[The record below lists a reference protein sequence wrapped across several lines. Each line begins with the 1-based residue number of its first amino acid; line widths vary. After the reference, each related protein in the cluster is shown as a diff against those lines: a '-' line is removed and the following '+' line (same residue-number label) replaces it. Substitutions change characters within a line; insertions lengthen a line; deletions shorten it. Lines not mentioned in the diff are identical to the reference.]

1 MNLTD
6 INTIMPIMK
15 KYGFNFSKGLGQN
28 FLTDPFVCPE
38 IARLCGVDENMGV
51 LEIGPGVGVLTKE
64 LAKSA
69 KKVVAIEIDKR
80 LIPLLSETLD
90 GYGNIKVIEGD
101 VLKLPLLEIM
111 QKEFDGMDV
120 VAAANLPYYITSP
133 IVMKLLEERLPLK
146 SITVMVQKETAERF
160 CAPVGSRESGAVTV
174 SINYYAEATML
185 FEVPREAFVPSPNVD
200 SAVIR
205 LDIRENPP
213 VDVKDEKNFFRLIK
227 AAFSQRRKTVYN
239 SISSAMGIDKEKLG
253 AILDECGIKRE
264 SRAEKL
270 TLQNF
275 ADIANRI

>member
-6 INTIMPIMK
+6 INTIMPLMK

-28 FLTDPFVCPE
+28 FLTDPDVCPE
-38 IARLCGVDENMGV
+38 IARLCGADKSTGV

-64 LAKSA
+64 LAETA
-69 KKVVAIEIDKR
+69 GKVVAVEVDHR
-80 LIPLLSETLD
+80 LIPLLSETL
-90 GYGNIKVIEGD
+90 GQYENVSVIEGD
-101 VLKLPLLEIM
+101 VLKLPLAEIL
-111 QKEFDGMDV
+111 KTEFNGMEI

-133 IVMKLLEERLPLK
+133 IVMKLLEEKLPLK
-146 SITVMVQKETAERF
+146 SITVMVQKETAQRF

-185 FEVPREAFVPSPNVD
+185 FEVGRNSFIPAPNVD

-213 VDVKDEKNFFRLIK
+213 VSVNDEKLFFRLIK
-227 AAFSQRRKTVYN
+227 SAFSQRRKTVFN
-239 SISSAMGIDKEKLG
+239 SISSTLGIDKMRLG
-253 AILDECGIKRE
+253 EILDECGIERTA
-264 SRAEKL
+264 RAEKL
-270 TLQNF
+270 SLQNF